1 MRPPAEPESASGR
14 ALMIVRS
21 LGEAEDVGAMLH
33 VLVYLYSGVCA
44 VRPSGLPNTR
54 VYVANRE
61 EVVADGRGKG
71 GQRHEETRRQNAGRQ
86 RRLLIK
92 ASRVADTV
100 HGGGG
105 LGGGRRGG
113 ALHGVQ
119 RAARM
124 RPAAAKRRH
133 DAAASQAAMRGLPRR
148 AAGMERVFAWK
159 LWPGAV
165 ENPQELTN

>member
-71 GQRHEETRRQNAGRQ
+71 VKGTKRHADKTPAG
-86 RRLLIK
+86 
-92 ASRVADTV
+92 S
-100 HGGGG
+100 
-105 LGGGRRGG
+105 
-113 ALHGVQ
+113 
-119 RAARM
+119 
-124 RPAAAKRRH
+124 
-133 DAAASQAAMRGLPRR
+133 
-148 AAGMERVFAWK
+148 AGC
-159 LWPGAV
+159 
-165 ENPQELTN
+165 